1 MKGVGRSWLGANLI
15 AVLVLAV
22 AISGCANQAP
32 RYYGACGVGGA
43 AIGLL
48 AGAGAGVGIAY
59 NNKSHPTG
67 DNAGAAAGLGAG
79 IGAVIGLV
87 AGHEL
92 CDPLVPPPPPAP
104 LPMATPMPMAAQVT
118 APPAAP
124 PEKTRIVL
132 RGVHFDFNKF
142 NIRPDDE
149 PVLDEAVESLKEHP
163 DVTVNVNGYCDAV
176 GGVEYNL
183 RLSRERAAAV
193 VQYLS
198 EHGVAA
204 ARLVAH
210 GYGKTNFVA
219 SNDTAEGRAQNRRD
233 ELVPTD

>member
-183 RLSRERAAAV
+183 RLSRTGSGCGPIPVRARRSGLAPGRSWLWQDQLRRLERHRRGTRP
-193 VQYLS
+193 
-198 EHGVAA
+198 EP
-204 ARLVAH
+204 ARRT
-210 GYGKTNFVA
+210 GT
-219 SNDTAEGRAQNRRD
+219 Q
-233 ELVPTD
+233 